1 MSLTC
6 NTTFSP
12 TSANYHVF
20 QRYVPSSLCIER
32 VTSSTQV
39 ASIVVLIHDWFL
51 TIDSE
56 LTFIWNVRWNLGTL
70 LYFFTRYP
78 AFVDTGVYLYS
89 AIGYSISPPVCDL
102 VMAVSCWMFLFG
114 IGVSEVIMM
123 ICVWAMWGR
132 RRKMAIFLTILA
144 LAAAVAGVLGFRQH
158 HDSATFISPE
168 DMPPD
173 VPGCQNITTGS
184 GVHNSLVSDFISL
197 TLLESILL
205 FLMLSKAIQHSRSR
219 SSTFVLE
226 CFRHGLLYYA
236 VLSVLSI
243 ANLIIIL
250 RAGHEFGNL
259 LTSIQRT
266 FHAILSARMLL
277 HLRRS
282 VHQTRGGNTINDGSL
297 GGEIMFRAGSKGSMG
312 NASDRGRVSII

>member
-1 MSLTC
+1 MSLTMQHYF
-6 NTTFSP
+6 FSNKRKL
-12 TSANYHVF
+12 SRI

-56 LTFIWNVRWNLGTL
+56 LTFVWNVRWNLGTL

-78 AFVDTGVYLYS
+78 PLSTQGFTC

-144 LAAAVAGVLGFRQH
+144 LAATVAGVLGFRQH